1 MQRAIGVFAASLALV
16 LTAGA
21 ASAQYKIRIG
31 CTATSDCVS
40 AMVATDEG
48 LFRQHGIEAE
58 MVRIGINSNIPAAI
72 LSNSIQVGGPT
83 TTVFL
88 QAVEGGLPLVALAG
102 ASVMSARTNPNVAV
116 VVRNGLTIANPQD
129 FVGKKVGAPGLGA
142 YLHVL
147 FVKWLT
153 DKGVDPNKVNFVEVS
168 FPTMADVMRSRA
180 VDAVVSSEPTV
191 KRMTNA
197 GVGTVAFR
205 YAAELDRNEPII
217 LYAASRAWAQ
227 QNSQAVAA
235 FRAAIAEGAVI
246 ANTDEDKAVAAVA
259 KFTGQQADLVRSVT
273 RNLADPNLNGEAML
287 WWIDVMK
294 QQHLLQ
300 GTPDVATL
308 ILR

>member
-1 MQRAIGVFAASLALV
+1 MKRAFGVIAASLALV

-21 ASAQYKIRIG
+21 ASAQHKIKIG

-48 LFRQHGIEAE
+48 IFRKHGIEAE

-88 QAVEGGLPLVALAG
+88 QAVDGGLPLVALAG

-116 VVRNGLTIANPQD
+116 FVRNGLTITSPQD

-147 FVKWLT
+147 FVKWLM
-153 DKGVDPNKVNFVEVS
+153 DKGVDPNKVNFVEVT
-168 FPTMADVMRSRA
+168 FPTMPDVMRSQA

-191 KRMTNA
+191 TRMTNA
-197 GVGTVAFR
+197 GVGKVAFR
-205 YAAELDRNEPII
+205 YAAELDRKEPVII
-217 LYAASRAWAQ
+217 YAASRAWAE
-227 QNSQAVAA
+227 QNPQAVAA
-235 FRAAIAEGAVI
+235 FRAAVAEGAVI
-246 ANTDEDKAVAAVA
+246 ANSDEDKAVAAVA
-259 KFTGQQADLVRSVT
+259 KFTGQQVDLVRSVT
-273 RNLADPNLNGEAML
+273 RNLADPNLKPENML

-300 GTPDVATL
+300 GTPDVKTL
-308 ILR
+308 IFP

>member
-1 MQRAIGVFAASLALV
+1 MKRAIGVIAASLALV
-16 LTAGA
+16 LSAGA
-21 ASAQYKIRIG
+21 ASAQHKIKIG

-48 LFRQHGIEAE
+48 IFRKHGIEAE

-72 LSNSIQVGGPT
+72 LSNSVQVGGPT

-88 QAVEGGLPLVALAG
+88 QAVDGGLPLVALAG

-116 VVRNGLTIANPQD
+116 FVRNGLTIAKPQD

-147 FVKWLT
+147 FVKWLM
-153 DKGVDPNKVNFVEVS
+153 DKGVDPNKVNFVEVT
-168 FPTMADVMRSRA
+168 FPTMPDVMRSQA

-191 KRMTNA
+191 TRMTNA

-205 YAAELDRNEPII
+205 YAAELDRKEPII
-217 LYAASRAWAQ
+217 LYAASRAWAE
-227 QNSQAVAA
+227 QNPQAVAA
-235 FRAAIAEGAVI
+235 FRAAIIEGAVI
-246 ANTDEDKAVAAVA
+246 ANTDEEKAVAAVA
-259 KFTGQQADLVRSVT
+259 KFTGQQVDLVRSVT
-273 RNLADPNLNGEAML
+273 RNLADPNLKPEDLL

-294 QQHLLQ
+294 QQKLLQ
-300 GTPDVATL
+300 GTPNVKTL
-308 ILR
+308 ILP

>member
-1 MQRAIGVFAASLALV
+1 MKRALGVIAASLAMV
-16 LTAGA
+16 LSVGA
-21 ASAQYKIRIG
+21 ASAQHKIKIG

-48 LFRQHGIEAE
+48 IFQKHGIEAE

-88 QAVEGGLPLVALAG
+88 QAVDGGLPLVALAG

-116 VVRNGLTIANPQD
+116 FVRNGLTITSPQD

-147 FVKWLT
+147 FVKWLM
-153 DKGVDPNKVNFVEVS
+153 DKGVDPNKVNFVEVT
-168 FPTMADVMRSRA
+168 FPTMPDVMRSQA

-191 KRMTNA
+191 TRMTNA
-197 GVGTVAFR
+197 GVGKVAFR
-205 YAAELDRNEPII
+205 YAAELDRKEPVII
-217 LYAASRAWAQ
+217 YAASKTWAE
-227 QNSQAVAA
+227 QNKQAVAA

-246 ANTDEDKAVAAVA
+246 ANSDEDKAVAAVA
-259 KFTGQQADLVRSVT
+259 KFTGQQVDLVRSVT
-273 RNLADPNLNGEAML
+273 RNLADPNLKPENML

-300 GTPDVATL
+300 GTPDVKTL
-308 ILR
+308 IFP

>member
-1 MQRAIGVFAASLALV
+1 MKRAIGVIAASLALV
-16 LTAGA
+16 LSAGT
-21 ASAQYKIRIG
+21 ASAQHKIKIG

-48 LFRQHGIEAE
+48 IFRKHGIEAE

-83 TTVFL
+83 STVFL
-88 QAVEGGLPLVALAG
+88 QAVDGGLPLVALAG
-102 ASVMSARTNPNVAV
+102 ASVMSPRTNPNVAV
-116 VVRNGLTIANPQD
+116 FVRNGLTITKPQD

-147 FVKWLT
+147 FVKWLM
-153 DKGVDPNKVNFVEVS
+153 DKGVDPNKVNFVEVT
-168 FPTMADVMRSRA
+168 FPTMPDVMRAQA

-191 KRMTNA
+191 TRMTNA
-197 GVGTVAFR
+197 GVGAVAFR
-205 YAAELDRNEPII
+205 YAAELDRKDPVIF
-217 LYAASRAWAQ
+217 YAAARAWAE
-227 QNSQAVAA
+227 QNPQAVAA

-246 ANTDEDKAVAAVA
+246 ANNDEDKAVAAVA
-259 KFTGQQADLVRSVT
+259 KFTGQQPELVRSVT
-273 RNLADPNLNGEAML
+273 RNLADPNLKPEDLL

-300 GTPDVATL
+300 GTPNVKTL
-308 ILR
+308 ILP

>member
-1 MQRAIGVFAASLALV
+1 MKRAFGVIAASLALV
-16 LTAGA
+16 LSAGA
-21 ASAQYKIRIG
+21 ASAQHKIKIG

-48 LFRQHGIEAE
+48 IFRKHGIEAE

-88 QAVEGGLPLVALAG
+88 QAVDGGLPLVALAG

-116 VVRNGLTIANPQD
+116 FVRNGLTITSPQD

-147 FVKWLT
+147 FVKWLM
-153 DKGVDPNKVNFVEVS
+153 DKGVDPNKVNFVEVT
-168 FPTMADVMRSRA
+168 FPTMPDVMRSQA

-191 KRMTNA
+191 TRMTNA
-197 GVGTVAFR
+197 GVGKVAFR
-205 YAAELDRNEPII
+205 YAAELDRKEPVII
-217 LYAASRAWAQ
+217 YAASKTWAE
-227 QNSQAVAA
+227 QNPQAVAA
-235 FRAAIAEGAVI
+235 FRAAVAEGAVI
-246 ANTDEDKAVAAVA
+246 ANSDEDKAVAAVA
-259 KFTGQQADLVRSVT
+259 KFTGQQVDLVRSVT
-273 RNLADPNLNGEAML
+273 RNLADPNLKPENML

-300 GTPDVATL
+300 GTPDVKTL
-308 ILR
+308 IFP